1 MRVFIRWSSKVN
13 DARLIRLR
21 VMCGM
26 DTRRFGVVPI
36 TRRLLGPPPVELDLV
51 HGPHGSLHIFQT
63 HKAFVEA
70 EIMSDGVLEDQR
82 EESHQ
87 DILRASSISHV
98 YIQIYFKKHKQM
110 FLETTVNF
118 LINSKR
124 STVHT
129 FQVAALRRKYA
140 KFLVNQL

>member
-1 MRVFIRWSSKVN
+1 
-13 DARLIRLR
+13 
-21 VMCGM
+21 M
-26 DTRRFGVVPI
+26 DTRRFGVVPV

-87 DILRASSISHV
+87 DILRAPRV
-98 YIQIYFKKHKQM
+98 YRMCTFKYILKN
-110 FLETTVNF
+110 T
-118 LINSKR
+118 SKC
-124 STVHT
+124 
-129 FQVAALRRKYA
+129 F
-140 KFLVNQL
+140 